1 MGTGRS
7 RAAGL
12 RALVVAGAAGLTAAV
27 TVAAIGPSGAG
38 AATGTAPCTQAA
50 LQAGLSRGTSKVSH
64 AHVVKPFGCSGKW
77 AYAAVDTK
85 RFTLSSLF
93 KVQDGR
99 WVTVDRTKPCADGA
113 VPRAIRKPACQS
125 N

>member
-7 RAAGL
+7 MAAGL
-12 RALVVAGAAGLTAAV
+12 RTLVVAAGAGMA
-27 TVAAIGPSGAG
+27 TVAAVAVIGPSGAG
-38 AATGTAPCTQAA
+38 AAAGTAPCTQAA

-93 KVQDGR
+93 EVQDGR
-99 WVTVDRTKPCADGA
+99 WATVDRTKPCTDGA
-113 VPRAIRKPACQS
+113 VPRAIRKPACES